1 MRHAAVSRRISL
13 TLLLLAACA
22 SPEAARTRGGG
33 RGADIG
39 NRNAVVQMHAGAN
52 QYFDT
57 PCLTQPLPCRGPLPV
72 FDRKSGR
79 D

>member
-1 MRHAAVSRRISL
+1 MTRAAAVA
-13 TLLLLAACA
+13 LLALAACT
-22 SPEAARTRGGG
+22 SPEATRTRGGG
-33 RGADIG
+33 PGSDVG
-39 NRNAVVQMHAGAN
+39 NRKPVVQIHAGAN

-72 FDRKSGR
+72 FDRISGR